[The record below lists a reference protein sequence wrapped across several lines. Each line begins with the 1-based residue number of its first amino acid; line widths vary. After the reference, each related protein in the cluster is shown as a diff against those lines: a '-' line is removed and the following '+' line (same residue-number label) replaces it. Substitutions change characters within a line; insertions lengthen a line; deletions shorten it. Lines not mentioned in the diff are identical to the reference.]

1 MSYLNPALNYL
12 ALICLLSIIYLNSFQ
27 VEIVKLKLDKDRK
40 RILDRKAKAKLAEK
54 AKGKHTEE
62 EVAMVT
68 E

>member
-1 MSYLNPALNYL
+1 MHFV
-12 ALICLLSIIYLNSFQ
+12 FQ

-40 RILDRKAKAKLAEK
+40 KILDRKAAAKLADK
-54 AKGKHTEE
+54 AKGKHREE